1 MTLKALLENMNL
13 LKIIEI
19 WRIRQIED
27 LSHKNNLVILFIDRT
42 HICTYIEMITKRIIC
57 YHFWQV
63 MLYSNIIRF
72 HISIISIR

>member
-42 HICTYIEMITKRIIC
+42 HICTYKI
-57 YHFWQV
+57 
-63 MLYSNIIRF
+63 
-72 HISIISIR
+72 